1 MDIARKFLIAFMV
14 SLLLLIACTATEGAK
29 VWTIDGRQVP
39 GEIII
44 THAGPEHC
52 DWESASFLH
61 IGSPLGTIQESGRDV
76 NQYVRDPER
85 ILSQLKDRFRTT
97 YDPKADLPVDAEYS
111 GYMKNGVELWIS
123 QSQLD
128 TAIYMVDGSN
138 VGRWPKTEPIILCA

>member
-61 IGSPLGTIQESGRDV
+61 IGVATWIGEG
-76 NQYVRDPER
+76 VR
-85 ILSQLKDRFRTT
+85 S
-97 YDPKADLPVDAEYS
+97 
-111 GYMKNGVELWIS
+111 
-123 QSQLD
+123 
-128 TAIYMVDGSN
+128 
-138 VGRWPKTEPIILCA
+138 